1 MIGGEL
7 PCSPLIGQ
15 EVLPRGQGGG
25 GPQPAVPLLP
35 VLRQRSILHTCST
48 DVSRVTCP
56 GQVHFCQ
63 YGGARDASGVFRDG
77 GAAELCL
84 VQAEQ
89 VRGGVKTTSPLPG
102 PCAGVPAAGHRE
114 SGHRGAVRATLLHP
128 PRLGQAQVDIRTD
141 TNKIPKEY

>member
-1 MIGGEL
+1 MTRVV
-7 PCSPLIGQ
+7 Q
-15 EVLPRGQGGG
+15 
-25 GPQPAVPLLP
+25 
-35 VLRQRSILHTCST
+35 TCH
-48 DVSRVTCP
+48 DVTCP

-89 VRGGVKTTSPLPG
+89 VRGGGKTTSPLPG
-102 PCAGVPAAGHRE
+102 PCAGVPAAGRRE

-128 PRLGQAQVDIRTD
+128 ARLGQAQVDIRTLFL
-141 TNKIPKEY
+141 TIFVCESSPKSRNVR